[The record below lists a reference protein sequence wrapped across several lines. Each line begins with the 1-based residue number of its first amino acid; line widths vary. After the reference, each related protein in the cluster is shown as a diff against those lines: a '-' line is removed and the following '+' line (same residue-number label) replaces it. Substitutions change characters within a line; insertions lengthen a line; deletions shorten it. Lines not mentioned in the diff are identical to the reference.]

1 MVPVTNLHLH
11 VTDHHKKITVI
22 KTIKH
27 GGRLLDIY
35 FLWANKHEAL
45 TGLIHLKIQYK
56 NYYILLA
63 RFIDISSF
71 EI

>member
-11 VTDHHKKITVI
+11 VTDHHKKSTVI

-35 FLWANKHEAL
+35 LLWANKHEGFNCRAHPFEDP
-45 TGLIHLKIQYK
+45 TQK
-56 NYYILLA
+56 LLYFA
-63 RFIDISSF
+63 S
-71 EI
+71 